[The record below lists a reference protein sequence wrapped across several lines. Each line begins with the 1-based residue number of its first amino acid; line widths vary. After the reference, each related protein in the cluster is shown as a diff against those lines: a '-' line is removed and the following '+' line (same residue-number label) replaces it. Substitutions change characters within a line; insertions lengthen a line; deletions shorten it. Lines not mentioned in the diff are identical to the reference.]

1 MKTKSTILRFL
12 NNIEIDSDHRYTS
25 WENCYKAFQKN
36 NNRETLSIHLAFYLA
51 SWGMYRGSSGL
62 LQKNYKVHD
71 GAVDIILDYKHLQCS
86 SSFEISRNNIKDLNG
101 LIKELEKYYGSISFT
116 RNYKNYKI
124 NPTITLITKVIMG
137 TLGCLP
143 AFDRYFLHGVKQED
157 YCFINLSEFCLE
169 YLFHFVE
176 NIEYNE
182 ICECQNLLNEKRE
195 MFYPKMKIVDMYFWQ
210 LGYDDIF
217 SK

>member
-1 MKTKSTILRFL
+1 MGYVSRFKW
-12 NNIEIDSDHRYTS
+12 SS
-25 WENCYKAFQKN
+25 PKN
-36 NNRETLSIHLAFYLA
+36 H
-51 SWGMYRGSSGL
+51 
-62 LQKNYKVHD
+62 KVHK

-143 AFDRYFLHGVKQED
+143 AFDRYFLHGVKLKE
-157 YCFINLSEFCLE
+157 YNFTNLSEHSLE
-169 YLFHFVE
+169 GLFDFVE
-176 NIEYNE
+176 NIGYNE
-182 ICECQNLLNEKRE
+182 IYECQNMLNKKRE
-195 MFYPKMKIVDMYFWQ
+195 IFYPKMKIVDMYFWQ
-210 LGYDDIF
+210 LGYDDI
-217 SK
+217 SDKYQKNN